1 MKKNI
6 ITILLFSIFFFCIP
20 FRIYASYDAVITGNT
35 VRIRSGA
42 GTNNDAIF
50 TLNSNTSISVIDKT
64 LYTGKGCDK
73 KWYKI
78 SYNDKIGYV
87 CSIYVKF

>member
-50 TLNSNTSISVIDKT
+50 TLNSNTSISVVTKNGIK
-64 LYTGKGCDK
+64 LV
-73 KWYKI
+73 I
-78 SYNDKIGYV
+78 MIRLVMSV
-87 CSIYVKF
+87 VFM

>member
-35 VRIRSGA
+35 VRIRRGA

-78 SYNDKIGYV
+78 SYNEYKG
-87 CSIYVKF
+87 